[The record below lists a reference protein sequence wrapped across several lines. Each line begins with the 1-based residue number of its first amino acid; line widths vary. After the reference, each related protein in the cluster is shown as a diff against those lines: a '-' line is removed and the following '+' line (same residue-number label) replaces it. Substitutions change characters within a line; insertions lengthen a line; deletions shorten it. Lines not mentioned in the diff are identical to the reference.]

1 VGVGGNGASTVAYRA
16 GRWAVGIGIGSA
28 GGGAIGDSSADAD
41 ANPTPDGVCRLL
53 LARRGVAILFYF
65 NIIH

>member
-1 VGVGGNGASTVAYRA
+1 
-16 GRWAVGIGIGSA
+16 VGIGIGSA